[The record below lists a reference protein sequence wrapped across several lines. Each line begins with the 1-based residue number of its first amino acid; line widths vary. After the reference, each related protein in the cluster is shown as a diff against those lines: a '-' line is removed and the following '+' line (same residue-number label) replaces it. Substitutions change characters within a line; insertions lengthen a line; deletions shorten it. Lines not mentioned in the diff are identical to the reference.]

1 MLSQRNAAYV
11 TTASWKLRYGS
22 MDISRFPPP
31 PSPWPARVVRD
42 LEVLGLSVAIGLCV
56 WLGGSLLA
64 EQIAHPSD
72 TRQMLSDRVDLV
84 APSQTTGPDA
94 PDAWV
99 DEQDL
104 EASHVGY

>member
-1 MLSQRNAAYV
+1 MSRPLHGSYV
-11 TTASWKLRYGS
+11 TEVWTSHDSLHRRRRGQPAWFAILRSSGS
-22 MDISRFPPP
+22 AWQLVF
-31 PSPWPARVVRD
+31 
-42 LEVLGLSVAIGLCV
+42 CV